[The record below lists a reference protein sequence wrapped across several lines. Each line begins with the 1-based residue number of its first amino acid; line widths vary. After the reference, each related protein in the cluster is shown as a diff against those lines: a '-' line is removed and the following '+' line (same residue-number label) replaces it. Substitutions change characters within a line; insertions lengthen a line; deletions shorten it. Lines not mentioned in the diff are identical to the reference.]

1 MKRDKKDKNYIP
13 ILDQPLEMLKKP
25 MGRSIDFDAV
35 VDKVLGLNQNG
46 NKISSYK
53 EDNVCQKS

>member
-25 MGRSIDFDAV
+25 IGNSIDFNAV
-35 VDKVLGLNQNG
+35 MDKVL
-46 NKISSYK
+46 K
-53 EDNVCQKS
+53 EKSKK